1 MPPSPDSASVQLF
14 SFPVPRPNF
23 PCCHHMLHSVPLP
36 VPLVKWL
43 CNVFFLLPLLLTH
56 FPPLLHVSYCSYVPA
71 ESSRGCSS
79 LGVSLPQ
86 HGLPVGW
93 LQSWGLSMLW
103 CGSSEHHT
111 PSGIS
116 LLWCGLP
123 MGHNLFRSVP
133 ALGRGFSPP
142 EVPPLALSTYFQEY
156 IYSHIPNTVLFHVS
170 PPFLLL
176 CFIST
181 FLWTCLFTYIL
192 MCLLPSWLH
201 LFLNTIEQ

>member
-1 MPPSPDSASVQLF
+1 MF
-14 SFPVPRPNF
+14 SFCC
-23 PCCHHMLHSVPLP
+23 PC
-36 VPLVKWL
+36 
-43 CNVFFLLPLLLTH
+43 FLLTFLHYSMFLTAPMFQQSPPGAAAPWACPCPSMGCPWACCSPLRVVHALVWVLWGPH
-56 FPPLLHVSYCSYVPA
+56 SLRDVPTLVWIA
-71 ESSRGCSS
+71 HGPQS
-79 LGVSLPQ
+79 L
-86 HGLPVGW
+86 
-93 LQSWGLSMLW
+93 
-103 CGSSEHHT
+103 
-111 PSGIS
+111 
-116 LLWCGLP
+116 
-123 MGHNLFRSVP
+123 RSVP